1 MFRHLNAVLA
11 LRTTRIDNLFL
22 GTALNFLSSGLLR
35 GTYDWRHRWHHP
47 NAQLP
52 GHCHRRPVLRG
63 SHSPLAA
70 PSRRATRAGH
80 VKKELVVARRGAVA
94 VTGRPATGDDQF
106 LRGRPSAAADT
117 AREGGR
123 GRRHPVRLKRRGM
136 AVDGGAPDGGI
147 QPTPTCL
154 PSSKGR
160 LWSLSS
166 RPASTS
172 TAGKVTSRLSSHQ
185 RHHRLPPPPP
195 PPPTAFHSRPHPLG
209 YCAGWRHLPTSPR
222 SPLRPRAQQPPLP
235 PPPRLLSRPPLLLAG
250 VCDALCANVAPP

>member
-195 PPPTAFHSRPHPLG
+195 PPNGFSLTSTSSRVLRWLAASPHVPPFP
-209 YCAGWRHLPTSPR
+209 APSPR
-222 SPLRPRAQQPPLP
+222 SATP
-235 PPPRLLSRPPLLLAG
+235 ST
-250 VCDALCANVAPP
+250 APPSSAIAPSSSVGWRL